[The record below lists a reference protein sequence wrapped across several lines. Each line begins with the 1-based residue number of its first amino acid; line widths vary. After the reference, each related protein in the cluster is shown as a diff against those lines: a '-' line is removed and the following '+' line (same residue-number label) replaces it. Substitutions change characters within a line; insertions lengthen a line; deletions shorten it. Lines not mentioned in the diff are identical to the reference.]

1 MHYPEGAEALLI
13 ALQTPAPKGY
23 LGIPVLVWGPP
34 GVGKS
39 SFLDALAKP
48 EFPVLTLIASIH
60 DPTDFSG
67 LPVFKDGKVHY
78 AVPEWVLE
86 FGELGEGILFL
97 DELTTAPPAVQAA
110 LLRVV
115 LERRVGFHQLP
126 PNVRIVAAA
135 NPPDLMTGGWDLSP
149 PLRNRFVHIYW
160 DLPIQVFL
168 DALESD
174 YTKAILPEI
183 DPKEHAAVLPYWKLR
198 VLAFLKISPNLLRTS
213 PETDKHAFASPR
225 AWDYAIALMASC
237 DLLGHAPKEGRAGNR
252 VFYELMS
259 GCLGDAVALPLMEF
273 LEKLRLPNP
282 DEVLDKKAKVDV
294 KDLNDSE
301 LFVLFGSLNAAIV
314 RRYSSP
320 NFLEALKTYFAL
332 TQDIFD
338 NNRRDVI
345 YVSLRKALKNGL
357 LLKALEVA
365 QRQGSDGLKNLQSD
379 IATLFTDEGLK
390 DFVEV
395 LEKH

>member
-1 MHYPEGAEALLI
+1 MNHPNGAEALLI

-23 LGIPVLVWGPP
+23 LGIPVLIWGPP

-48 EFPVLTLIASIH
+48 GFPVLTLIASIH

-78 AVPEWVLE
+78 AVPEWVAE
-86 FGELGEGILFL
+86 FGEQGEGILFL

-115 LERRVGFHQLP
+115 LERKVGFHQLP
-126 PNVRIVAAA
+126 PKVRIVAAA

-149 PLRNRFVHIYW
+149 PLRNRFIHINW
-160 DLPIQVFL
+160 NLPVQAFL
-168 DALESD
+168 DALESG
-174 YTKAILPEI
+174 YSPALLPVI
-183 DPKEHAAVLPYWKLR
+183 DPQKHAAALPYWKLR
-198 VLAFLKISPNLLRTS
+198 VLAFLKTAPNLLHTS

-225 AWDYAIALMASC
+225 TWDFAIALMASC
-237 DLLGHAPKEGRAGNR
+237 EVLGKAPKDGKGGDP

-259 GCLGDAVALPLMEF
+259 SCLGDAVALPLLEF

-282 DEVLDKKAKVDV
+282 DDVLDGKVKV
-294 KDLNDSE
+294 TIKDLNDSE
-301 LFVLFGSLNAAIV
+301 LFVLFASLNAAIA
-314 RRYSSP
+314 RRINTPSLLKAAGIY
-320 NFLEALKTYFAL
+320 FLL
-332 TQDIFD
+332 TKDVFD
-338 NNRRDVI
+338 NSRRDVI

-357 LLKALEVA
+357 LVKAMEAA
-365 QRQGSDGLKNLQSD
+365 QKAAPDTHKRFVDFINP
-379 IATLFTDEGLK
+379 LFTDEGLK
-390 DFVEV
+390 EFITI
-395 LEKH
+395 LEK